1 MLGRY
6 TKLLSPRCTWHA
18 WGMNEEIIE
27 SMNQPLPDTPSGR
40 ERRKEKGQ
48 WQKEWI
54 ESVIDRIGHYG
65 TNLSTDCYI
74 MRPKKR
80 YRQKARIDKEGARKE
95 HRVTFGANIV
105 IKNVLPFLA

>member
-1 MLGRY
+1 
-6 TKLLSPRCTWHA
+6 
-18 WGMNEEIIE
+18 
-27 SMNQPLPDTPSGR
+27 MNQPLPDTHRAGKG
-40 ERRKEKGQ
+40 ERTVAI
-48 WQKEWI
+48 KEWI